1 MKKWKKFTAVAL
13 TLLMAVGM
21 LAGCGTNG
29 DQRSAS
35 SSVSAGQ
42 AEEKAAPADLN
53 VAALK
58 GPTGMGLVKLMNDA
72 DRGETLSNNY
82 TFTMAASA
90 DEITPQFI
98 QGNIDIAC
106 VPANLASVLYNKTEG
121 NVQVLAINTYG
132 ILYIVEN
139 GDTVNSVADLKGKTI
154 YASGKGATPEY
165 ALRYVL
171 SQNGIDPD
179 KDVTIEWKSEHAEC
193 VSAIAS
199 SEGAVALLPQPFV
212 TTAQMKNGSIRT
224 ALDLTEEWEKLGVDS
239 SMVTGVAV
247 IRKDVADANPRAVKN
262 FLEEYKSSVDWVNA
276 NAADA
281 AALIENY
288 DIVKAAVAEKAIPAC
303 HIVCTTGKDMKSE
316 LSGYLSVLAE
326 QNPAAVGGKLPDDDF
341 YFGA

>member
-35 SSVSAGQ
+35 SSGSAVQ
-42 AEEKAAPADLN
+42 TEEKAAPADLN

-139 GDTVNSVADLKGKTI
+139 GDTVNSVADLKVR
-154 YASGKGATPEY
+154 
-165 ALRYVL
+165 RYMRQERVL
-171 SQNGIDPD
+171 
-179 KDVTIEWKSEHAEC
+179 
-193 VSAIAS
+193 
-199 SEGAVALLPQPFV
+199 LLSTLSDMSFR
-212 TTAQMKNGSIRT
+212 RT
-224 ALDLTEEWEKLGVDS
+224 A
-239 SMVTGVAV
+239 
-247 IRKDVADANPRAVKN
+247 
-262 FLEEYKSSVDWVNA
+262 
-276 NAADA
+276 
-281 AALIENY
+281 
-288 DIVKAAVAEKAIPAC
+288 
-303 HIVCTTGKDMKSE
+303 
-316 LSGYLSVLAE
+316 
-326 QNPAAVGGKLPDDDF
+326 
-341 YFGA
+341 